1 MEGVTC
7 CLLAAHS
14 PVRREGHT
22 LRRGPSGKK
31 GASTGDVGDPWPV
44 QLAGDATGGDST
56 ATEAEGVRGHSRPNR
71 LSCRPMGPSASSAG
85 ARTREGPSR
94 RGPRDVSEDVAPA
107 AAPPAGPGE
116 GRAGRHSRCST
127 RNGKAAP
134 GQTRAPKGDTGAA
147 GPHGLGRPRG
157 ALTPLG
163 SAPAWGQQPLYAFVS
178 LSKRGVCSGLSH
190 RAPAARSPVHRWRR
204 AFPGADRAERL
215 TWTCVRAFTWGL
227 GLLS

>member
-1 MEGVTC
+1 MARST
-7 CLLAAHS
+7 
-14 PVRREGHT
+14 RRRCH
-22 LRRGPSGKK
+22 RRGLHRHGSRGRAWPQPARPAELPPHGPLGQLGRSQDPR
-31 GASTGDVGDPWPV
+31 GAIAAWPPW
-44 QLAGDATGGDST
+44 
-56 ATEAEGVRGHSRPNR
+56 
-71 LSCRPMGPSASSAG
+71 
-85 ARTREGPSR
+85 

-116 GRAGRHSRCST
+116 GRAGRHSQCST

-134 GQTRAPKGDTGAA
+134 GQTLGPTGDTGAA

-157 ALTPLG
+157 ALAPLD

-190 RAPAARSPVHRWRR
+190 GGPAARSPVHRWRR

>member
-1 MEGVTC
+1 MARST
-7 CLLAAHS
+7 
-14 PVRREGHT
+14 RRRRH
-22 LRRGPSGKK
+22 RRGLHRHGSRGRAWPQPARPAELPPHGPLGQLGRSQDPR
-31 GASTGDVGDPWPV
+31 GAIAAWPPW
-44 QLAGDATGGDST
+44 
-56 ATEAEGVRGHSRPNR
+56 
-71 LSCRPMGPSASSAG
+71 
-85 ARTREGPSR
+85 

-134 GQTRAPKGDTGAA
+134 GQTLGPTGDTGAA

-157 ALTPLG
+157 ALAPLD

-215 TWTCVRAFTWGL
+215 AWTCVRACTWGL